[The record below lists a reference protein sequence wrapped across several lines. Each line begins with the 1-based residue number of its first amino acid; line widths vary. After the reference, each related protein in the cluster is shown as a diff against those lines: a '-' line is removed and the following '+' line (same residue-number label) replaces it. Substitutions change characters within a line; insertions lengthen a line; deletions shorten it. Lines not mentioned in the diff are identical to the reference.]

1 MAPYAATRR
10 TKNKQHQIRSEEHEE
25 EEKAASMELSTRR
38 SKRPSTSS
46 SSKVVDKE
54 EEEEED
60 SDVCGGGCCTPK
72 AEKFRIP
79 ELLSCPPP
87 APKKLR
93 LAPNCSLQ
101 TSPISFYA
109 SPDIDLFFLFAL
121 SNNSHLS

>member
-10 TKNKQHQIRSEEHEE
+10 TKNKHHQVRSEEHEE

-46 SSKVVDKE
+46 SSMVVDK
-54 EEEEED
+54 EEEED

-93 LAPNCSLQ
+93 LTPNCSLQ

-109 SPDIDLFFLFAL
+109 SPDIDLFFPLCSFQ
-121 SNNSHLS
+121 

>member
-46 SSKVVDKE
+46 SSMVVDKE
-54 EEEEED
+54 TEEED

-79 ELLSCPPP
+79 ELLPCPPQ

-93 LAPNCSLQ
+93 LTPNCSPQ